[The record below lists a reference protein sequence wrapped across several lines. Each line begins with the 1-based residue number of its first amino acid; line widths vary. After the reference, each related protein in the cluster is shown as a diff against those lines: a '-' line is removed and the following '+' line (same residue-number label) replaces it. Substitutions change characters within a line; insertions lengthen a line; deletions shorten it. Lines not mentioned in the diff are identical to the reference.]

1 MSCDKVNLSLN
12 PRGYNRLTKK
22 NKIKWD
28 ECFIKTLKRSRAH
41 TKNKT
46 KKKNLLIMIKA
57 QESHIKKLQK
67 KWKSWSWSFF
77 VFLVHA

>member
-12 PRGYNRLTKK
+12 GRGYNRLTKK

-28 ECFIKTLKRSRAH
+28 ECFIKTLERSRSH

-46 KKKNLLIMIKA
+46 KKKNLLIMINAQKA
-57 QESHIKKLQK
+57 HIKKL
-67 KWKSWSWSFF
+67 KSPK
-77 VFLVHA
+77 

>member
-1 MSCDKVNLSLN
+1 MSCDKVNLSLDG
-12 PRGYNRLTKK
+12 RGYNRLTKK

-46 KKKNLLIMIKA
+46 KKKQLLIMIKG
-57 QESHIKKLQK
+57 QEAHMKKLQK
-67 KWKSWSWSFF
+67 K
-77 VFLVHA
+77 